1 MPDRIYIFN
10 HKIDDSPYHYNAEN
24 SDDKMRG
31 KLFIIEP
38 SDSFIVIKLKKI
50 LKSVDIRR

>member
-38 SDSFIVIKLKKI
+38 SDSFIVIKLKKN
-50 LKSVDIRR
+50 S